1 MLWLNKKFTFIYLF
15 KLPPPIFFVSDII
28 SKIGTMLLDLDLLH
42 NLCQNTWRC
51 LKCGIFMPENQM
63 CSIVIVNE
71 DEIKLE
77 GG

>member
-1 MLWLNKKFTFIYLF
+1 MLC
-15 KLPPPIFFVSDII
+15 FVSIKNLQPSIFLFQII

-63 CSIVIVNE
+63 CSIVTVNE
-71 DEIKLE
+71 DERKLE